1 MDENSECNWQYA
13 QHSINM
19 YCKANCGLLLL
30 FVLDMFATQFLLPHY
45 YHGFLFTWICAII
58 FGSYIVC
65 LKFLPG
71 KWYRSYDE
79 KSDHYLLLV
88 DVQRAGSPVT
98 GLPYALAGLTLS
110 QSFSLDLLQ
119 VTAMVTIAELWLDL
133 GVGHAA
139 QALLLLYQCLPI
151 VLGHGGLE
159 LRARTNLA
167 VARCHLSNPSFSG
180 WS

>member
-1 MDENSECNWQYA
+1 M
-13 QHSINM
+13 
-19 YCKANCGLLLL
+19 
-30 FVLDMFATQFLLPHY
+30 
-45 YHGFLFTWICAII
+45 
-58 FGSYIVC
+58 C

-71 KWYRSYDE
+71 KWYRSCDE

-88 DVQRAGSPVT
+88 DVQRAGSAVT

-119 VTAMVTIAELWLDL
+119 VTAMVTLAELWLDL

-139 QALLLLYQCLPI
+139 RALLLLYQCLPI